1 MAPRRIVRAREQ
13 GVKVHQ
19 LSNSNLKACF
29 LARFYCQ
36 GGRDSVNLGRFEK
49 KWAPQT
55 PNYYAFTPSSIKRF
69 PKLSRNQSST
79 AASSD
84 LQAIEAL
91 AADLGYEVI
100 DIEHSSDGLLRVY
113 IDMPDA
119 DRLISVQDCER
130 VSNHLVHGLP
140 VMGIDFQ
147 RLEVSSPGMDRR
159 LTKPKHFRQFLGC
172 EVKLKLR
179 QPLSGRK
186 NFQGQLSS
194 AEPSDQQAIGADQ
207 ASHQDEQFFLIFQA
221 DDGSEQQ
228 LDFLVSDIDQARLVP
243 QLPFKERRP

>member
-1 MAPRRIVRAREQ
+1 M
-13 GVKVHQ
+13 
-19 LSNSNLKACF
+19 
-29 LARFYCQ
+29 
-36 GGRDSVNLGRFEK
+36 
-49 KWAPQT
+49 
-55 PNYYAFTPSSIKRF
+55 
-69 PKLSRNQSST
+69 NQSST

-84 LQAIEAL
+84 LQAIESL
-91 AADLGYEVI
+91 ASDLGYEVI
-100 DIEHSSDGLLRVY
+100 DIEHSSGGLLRVY

-194 AEPSDQQAIGADQ
+194 AEPSDEQAIGAGQ
-207 ASHQDEQFFLIFQA
+207 ASHQDERFFLIFQA

>member
-1 MAPRRIVRAREQ
+1 M
-13 GVKVHQ
+13 
-19 LSNSNLKACF
+19 
-29 LARFYCQ
+29 
-36 GGRDSVNLGRFEK
+36 
-49 KWAPQT
+49 
-55 PNYYAFTPSSIKRF
+55 
-69 PKLSRNQSST
+69 NQSST

-130 VSNHLVHGLP
+130 MSNHLVYGLP

-194 AEPSDQQAIGADQ
+194 AEPSGQQPIGAGQ
-207 ASHQDEQFFLIFQA
+207 AFQQDERFFLIFQA

>member
-1 MAPRRIVRAREQ
+1 M
-13 GVKVHQ
+13 
-19 LSNSNLKACF
+19 
-29 LARFYCQ
+29 
-36 GGRDSVNLGRFEK
+36 
-49 KWAPQT
+49 
-55 PNYYAFTPSSIKRF
+55 
-69 PKLSRNQSST
+69 NQSST
-79 AASSD
+79 AVTSD
-84 LQAIEAL
+84 LQAIESL

-100 DIEHSSDGLLRVY
+100 DIEHSSGGLLRVY
-113 IDMPDA
+113 IDMPEA
-119 DRLISVQDCER
+119 DRLINVQDCER

-140 VMGIDFQ
+140 VMGVDFQ

-179 QPLSGRK
+179 QALSGRK
-186 NFQGQLSS
+186 NFQGQLTVADTDTSTVSS
-194 AEPSDQQAIGADQ
+194 TSGAQ
-207 ASHQDEQFFLIFQA
+207 EQDERFFLIFQA

>member
-1 MAPRRIVRAREQ
+1 M
-13 GVKVHQ
+13 
-19 LSNSNLKACF
+19 
-29 LARFYCQ
+29 
-36 GGRDSVNLGRFEK
+36 
-49 KWAPQT
+49 
-55 PNYYAFTPSSIKRF
+55 
-69 PKLSRNQSST
+69 NQSST
-79 AASSD
+79 AVTSD
-84 LQAIEAL
+84 LQAIESL

-100 DIEHSSDGLLRVY
+100 DIEHSSGGLLRVY
-113 IDMPDA
+113 IDMPEA
-119 DRLISVQDCER
+119 DRLINVQDCER

-140 VMGIDFQ
+140 VMGVDFQ

-179 QPLSGRK
+179 QALSGRK
-186 NFQGQLSS
+186 NFQGQLAAADAGTSMVNS
-194 AEPSDQQAIGADQ
+194 ANATQ
-207 ASHQDEQFFLIFQA
+207 EQGERFFLIFQA

>member
-1 MAPRRIVRAREQ
+1 M
-13 GVKVHQ
+13 
-19 LSNSNLKACF
+19 
-29 LARFYCQ
+29 
-36 GGRDSVNLGRFEK
+36 
-49 KWAPQT
+49 
-55 PNYYAFTPSSIKRF
+55 
-69 PKLSRNQSST
+69 NQSS
-79 AASSD
+79 AAVTSD
-84 LQAIEAL
+84 LQAIESL

-100 DIEHSSDGLLRVY
+100 DIEHSSGGLLRVY
-113 IDMPDA
+113 IDMPEA
-119 DRLISVQDCER
+119 ERLINVQDCER

-140 VMGIDFQ
+140 VMGVDFQ

-179 QPLSGRK
+179 QALSGRK
-186 NFQGQLSS
+186 NFHGQLAAADTGTSTVNS
-194 AEPSDQQAIGADQ
+194 ASGAQ
-207 ASHQDEQFFLIFQA
+207 EQDERFFLIFQA

>member
-1 MAPRRIVRAREQ
+1 M
-13 GVKVHQ
+13 
-19 LSNSNLKACF
+19 
-29 LARFYCQ
+29 
-36 GGRDSVNLGRFEK
+36 
-49 KWAPQT
+49 
-55 PNYYAFTPSSIKRF
+55 
-69 PKLSRNQSST
+69 NQPST

-84 LQAIEAL
+84 LQAIESL

-100 DIEHSSDGLLRVY
+100 DIEHSSHGLLRVY

-130 VSNHLVHGLP
+130 MSNHLVYGLP

-179 QPLSGRK
+179 QPLFGRK

-194 AEPSDQQAIGADQ
+194 AELFGQQAIGAGQ
-207 ASHQDEQFFLIFQA
+207 ASQQDERFFLIFQA